1 MGNTKSLEMAPFDNL
16 TRVLID
22 ILQ

>member
-1 MGNTKSLEMAPFDNL
+1 MGNSKSLEMAPFDNL